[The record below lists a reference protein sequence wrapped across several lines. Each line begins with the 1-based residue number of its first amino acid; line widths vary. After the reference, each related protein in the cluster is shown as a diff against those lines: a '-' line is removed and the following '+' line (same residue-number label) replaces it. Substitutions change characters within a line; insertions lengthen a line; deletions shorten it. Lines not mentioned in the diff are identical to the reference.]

1 MLTLKQAVACIDKG
15 VARAQGLGFQVAI
28 AVVDEGGHLVA
39 CHRMD
44 GALWITPE
52 IARAKA
58 NAAAAFRTTT
68 LDMEERFSKGRQ
80 LFAGNVAAL
89 GDYQLVFG
97 KGGVP
102 IVDNGQ
108 VVGAVGV
115 SGAVPADNDHEIEFF
130 AIHIEADEVHGERG
144 YQIVERHCT
153 TPERRAE
160 AVDAVRQATEMRWQ
174 YMTGLHRAYVLK
186 EDL

>member
-1 MLTLKQAVACIDKG
+1 VLSLERALACI
-15 VARAQGLGFQVAI
+15 ARGIAKARVLDFRVAI
-28 AVVDEGGHLVA
+28 AVVDEAGHLVA

-115 SGAVPADNDHEIEFF
+115 SGAVPADNDH
-130 AIHIEADEVHGERG
+130 AI
-144 YQIVERHCT
+144 
-153 TPERRAE
+153 AE
-160 AVDAVRQATEMRWQ
+160 AAA
-174 YMTGLHRAYVLK
+174 G
-186 EDL
+186 

>member
-1 MLTLKQAVACIDKG
+1 MTLKQAVACIERG
-15 VARAQGLGFQVAI
+15 VARAQSGGFLVAI
-28 AVVDEGGHLVA
+28 AVVDEAGHLVA

-68 LDMEERFSKGRQ
+68 LDMEERFSKGSRA
-80 LFAGNVAAL
+80 LFAGNVASL

-102 IVDNGQ
+102 IVENRQ

-115 SGAVPADNDHEIEFF
+115 SGAVPAENDHTI
-130 AIHIEADEVHGERG
+130 
-144 YQIVERHCT
+144 
-153 TPERRAE
+153 AE
-160 AVDAVRQATEMRWQ
+160 AAAGGSSAATP
-174 YMTGLHRAYVLK
+174 HP
-186 EDL
+186 